1 MNNPNFIYHLLM
13 LVSVV
18 LVASSFPVGEAI
30 TNDLPPTIM
39 MLLRFLLAAA
49 LFAPYVFIR
58 HGLRHFPSRQALFHY
73 TVVSAPLVI
82 FFWCMF
88 EALRYTT
95 AINTGALFTL
105 VPAMTAIFAFFI
117 NREIT
122 GKLRTLGLILGTA
135 AALMIVFREEGAL
148 ANFETNHGDLIFFIG
163 CLFMGLYNALVKKFY
178 RGEPMEVMTFWVLL
192 AGAGWLLI
200 ASWND
205 LMHVNWIEIENQT
218 FVGILY
224 LSFFTTL
231 ITFFLLQLC
240 VVKIGATNAV
250 AYNFLTPVF
259 VLIISIM
266 MGNQEFE
273 YAFLPGM
280 LLVFIAMIIIQR
292 KPNKAA
298 QSLTS

>member
-1 MNNPNFIYHLLM
+1 MNNPNFIYHFLM
-13 LVSVV
+13 LVTIV

-49 LFAPYVFIR
+49 LFAPYVFIK
-58 HGLRHFPSRQALFHY
+58 HGLTHFPSRQGIFHY
-73 TVVSAPLVI
+73 TVLSAPLVI

-105 VPAMTAIFAFFI
+105 VPAITAVFAFFI

-122 GKLRTLGLILGTA
+122 GKLRTLGLLLGTA

-148 ANFETNHGDLIFFIG
+148 ANFETNQGDLIFFIG

-192 AGAGWLLI
+192 AGASWLLI

-205 LMHVNWIEIENQT
+205 LTHVNWIEIENQT
-218 FVGILY
+218 FVGIFY
-224 LSFFTTL
+224 LSLFTTL

-240 VVKIGATNAV
+240 VIKIGATNAV
-250 AYNFLTPVF
+250 AYNFLTPVI

-280 LLVFIAMIIIQR
+280 FLVFIAMIIIQR
-292 KPNKAA
+292 KPNKAS